1 MKSFRAGAGAGRCIS
16 PSRLEEFSEV
26 VTAAAAE
33 RTSVDILG
41 GGTQT
46 ARAEVGPES
55 GARIGL
61 STLGWTGVDQFEP
74 DEGVVHVRC
83 GTRVSEAAAQVAKEG
98 WELPLDPLSPE
109 STVGGLLATAATG
122 PRVQAFGRVADAV
135 LGLEVLGADGE
146 MRKCGGRVV
155 KNVTGYDLA
164 KLYCGSSG
172 ALGVLLGAWLRLR
185 PAPARVSALLA
196 PSPVSAEAFE
206 EIRALRDWPTLRV
219 LTLASDEATGR
230 ESLYIELG
238 GSAAEVAA
246 AREALAGITACEPI
260 GSERIA
266 DLGNARRPVYES
278 FRPQAEPEAVTFRA
292 AVLGSALGDFVGRL
306 RDRGFLLSADL
317 GLGTVF
323 GTGRFESFADFVAL
337 RRAAEAAGGYLS
349 VLAMPETWRGE
360 VDPKA
365 LGGAEARSL
374 RKIKDQFDPGHLLN
388 PGIFGAGT

>member
-1 MKSFRAGAGAGRCIS
+1 MKSFRDGAGAGRCIS
-16 PSRLEEFSEV
+16 PSRAEEFSEV
-26 VTAAAAE
+26 VVAAVAEQTAI
-33 RTSVDILG
+33 DILG
-41 GGTQT
+41 AGTQT

-61 STLGWTGVDQFEP
+61 STLGWTGIDQFEP

-83 GTRVSEAAAQVAKEG
+83 GTRVAYAAAEVAKEG

-109 STVGGLLATAATG
+109 STVGGLLATAAPG

-146 MRKCGGRVV
+146 IRKCGGRVV
-155 KNVTGYDLA
+155 KNVTGYDLS

-172 ALGVLLGAWLRLR
+172 AFGVLLGAWLRLR
-185 PAPARVSALLA
+185 PAPARTSALLA
-196 PSPVSAEAFE
+196 PSPDSNEAFE
-206 EIRALRDWPTLRV
+206 QIRALRDLPTLRV
-219 LTLASDEATGR
+219 LTLASDEAAGG
-230 ESLYIELG
+230 ESLYLELG

-246 AREALAGITACEPI
+246 ARKTLADATSCEPI

-266 DLGNARRPVYES
+266 ELGQARRPVFES

-292 AVLGSALGDFVGRL
+292 AVLGSALGDFVGGL
-306 RDRGFLLSADL
+306 RDRGFLFSADL

-337 RRAAEAAGGYLS
+337 RRTAEAAGGYLS

-360 VDPKA
+360 VDA
-365 LGGAEARSL
+365 AAIGDAEARSL
-374 RKIKDQFDPGHLLN
+374 RKIKEQFDPGRLLN
-388 PGIFGAGT
+388 PGILGSGT